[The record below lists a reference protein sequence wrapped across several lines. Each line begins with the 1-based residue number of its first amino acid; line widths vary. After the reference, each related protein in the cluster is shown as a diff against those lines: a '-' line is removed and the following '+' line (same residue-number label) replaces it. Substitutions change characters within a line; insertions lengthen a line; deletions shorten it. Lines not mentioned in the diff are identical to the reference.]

1 MTLLATRIALVLVAI
16 VALAWLGNEVRIMR
30 LEDDAEAVLDRARA
44 GKVPEADVK
53 HAADLLE
60 SSRRLNPDQAPV
72 ITEGQLRYA
81 TGDADGA
88 ALLARSVTL
97 DEPDNL
103 QAWFL
108 VWAAASDPA
117 VKRQAL
123 TQLRRLNSWTDVA
136 LGLRGCRTCPLL
148 KKPAY

>member
-1 MTLLATRIALVLVAI
+1 
-16 VALAWLGNEVRIMR
+16 MR
-30 LEDDAEAVLDRARA
+30 LEDDAGAVLDRARA

-53 HAADLLE
+53 HASDLLE
-60 SSRRLNPDQAPV
+60 SSRRLNPDKAPLV
-72 ITEGQLRYA
+72 TEGQLLYA
-81 TGDADGA
+81 TGNDHAA

-108 VWAAASDPA
+108 VWAAAPDPA
-117 VKRQAL
+117 VKKQAL

-136 LGLRGCRTCPLL
+136 LGLRACRTCPLL
-148 KKPAY
+148 KKPAS